1 MVHFGLIVLCIF
13 PFWAGV
19 LLVCFRQWN
28 FLQLIFEQVPFVEK
42 DNERGLSE
50 EDIVE
55 HVPKELFSLQHP
67 VRCLVLP
74 QNLVVVAQRD
84 NEHDC
89 KEDKWKEVEEKG
101 KLACSDPLKAVNP
114 SASLSS
120 LPSHIHQLKF
130 QLSVSLF

>member
-13 PFWAGV
+13 PFWSGV

-28 FLQLIFEQVPFVEK
+28 FFQLIFEQVPLVEK

-55 HVPKELFSLQHP
+55 HVPKQLFSLQHP

-74 QNLVVVAQRD
+74 QHLVVVAQRD

-89 KEDKWKEVEEKG
+89 NEDK
-101 KLACSDPLKAVNP
+101 
-114 SASLSS
+114 
-120 LPSHIHQLKF
+120 
-130 QLSVSLF
+130 